1 MDSGFWLTMLFFTG
15 CLIFAFGVM
24 YYLVINKL
32 STEEGKAWREEMD
45 HFSKKHPVWS
55 FFYTYMPFP
64 LGLILQLVG
73 PKPPKFPTK
82 DE

>member
-1 MDSGFWLTMLFFTG
+1 MDSGFWLTMLMLAG
-15 CLIFAFGVM
+15 GLIFAFGVI
-24 YYLVINKL
+24 YLVTNKL
-32 STEEGKAWREEMD
+32 STEKGKAWMEEMD
-45 HFSKKHPVWS
+45 NFRMKHPVWS
-55 FFYTYMPFP
+55 FLYTYMPYP

>member
-1 MDSGFWLTMLFFTG
+1 MDSGFWLIVLVFAG
-15 CLIFAFGVM
+15 GLIFALGII
-24 YYLVINKL
+24 YLVTTKL
-32 STEEGKAWREEMD
+32 STEEGKAWIEEMD

-73 PKPPKFPTK
+73 PQPPKFPTD